1 MKYNINEI
9 LYIIFFNDIGTEHV
23 FKLYKFSIIE
33 TDLQN
38 FWNIN
43 SYDNSF
49 LPEKSAIYG
58 QCSNDE
64 IAQATQ

>member
-1 MKYNINEI
+1 MI
-9 LYIIFFNDIGTEHV
+9 LEKN
-23 FKLYKFSIIE
+23 KFRA